1 MILTRLVSKC
11 QGSQA
16 DATLYA
22 PSEDLEALIFVAFQ
36 TNSRLLANPLSGWL
50 SSAVARTDCFLKGSS
65 LDRQGYL
72 YVVELVHGFI
82 FYFSSDGKACEIA
95 TKYGGELNGRV
106 FVANY

>member
-22 PSEDLEALIFVAFQ
+22 PSEDLEALIFAAFQ

-50 SSAVARTDCFLKGSS
+50 SSAVARTDCFLKGPS

-72 YVVELVHGFI
+72 YVVELAHGFI
-82 FYFSSDGKACEIA
+82 FYFSSDGKEYEIA
-95 TKYGGELNGRV
+95 TKFDRELNGLV
-106 FVANY
+106 FISD